1 MKINVK
7 NEYLWILKPIST
19 KSKKIRD
26 KAKKQEAKMVGIKLK
41 NIFVLISVLLIAN
54 CSMMPI
60 ATKPVEVVT
69 IAEPVPLYHPP
80 LPLEVGLVDIDWE
93 ILTPELM
100 KEYLVDYEN
109 GSAPAI
115 AYYSL
120 TSKEYEN
127 LSMNM
132 AEIKRYLRDTLSI
145 VKYYRDYDKEDND
158 EEKVSE
164 KK

>member
-1 MKINVK
+1 MMKI
-7 NEYLWILKPIST
+7 
-19 KSKKIRD
+19 KSI
-26 KAKKQEAKMVGIKLK
+26 I
-41 NIFVLISVLLIAN
+41 LISCLFVIAN
-54 CSMMPI
+54 CSMMPT
-60 ATKPVEVVT
+60 AKPVEVVT

-93 ILTPELM
+93 ILTPDLM
-100 KEYLVDYEN
+100 KEYLENYEN

-145 VKYYRDYDKEDND
+145 VKYYRDYDKQDNE
-158 EEKVSE
+158 EEKVSDN
-164 KK
+164 K

>member
-1 MKINVK
+1 MMKVK
-7 NEYLWILKPIST
+7 SII
-19 KSKKIRD
+19 
-26 KAKKQEAKMVGIKLK
+26 
-41 NIFVLISVLLIAN
+41 LISCLFVIAN
-54 CSMMPI
+54 CSMMPS
-60 ATKPVEVVT
+60 AKPVEVVT

-93 ILTPELM
+93 ILTPDLM
-100 KEYLVDYEN
+100 KEYLENYEN

-145 VKYYRDYDKEDND
+145 VKYYRDYDKEDNE

-164 KK
+164 NK

>member
-1 MKINVK
+1 MKTNVK
-7 NEYLWILKPIST
+7 NEYLWILKPINK

-26 KAKKQEAKMVGIKLK
+26 KAKKQEARMVGIKLK
-41 NIFVLISVLLIAN
+41 SLFVLVSVLLITN
-54 CSMMPI
+54 CSMMPS
-60 ATKPVEVVT
+60 AKPVEVRT

-93 ILTPELM
+93 ILTPDLM
-100 KEYLVDYEN
+100 KEYLENYEN

-145 VKYYRDYDKEDND
+145 VKYYRDYDKEDNA

-164 KK
+164 NK

>member
-1 MKINVK
+1 M
-7 NEYLWILKPIST
+7 
-19 KSKKIRD
+19 
-26 KAKKQEAKMVGIKLK
+26 MKLK
-41 NIFVLISVLLIAN
+41 TIILISCLFVIAN
-54 CSMMPI
+54 CSMMPS
-60 ATKPVEVVT
+60 AKPVEVVT

-93 ILTPELM
+93 ILTPDLM
-100 KEYLVDYEN
+100 KEYLENYEN

-145 VKYYRDYDKEDND
+145 VKYYRDYDKEDNE

-164 KK
+164 NK

>member
-1 MKINVK
+1 MMKVK
-7 NEYLWILKPIST
+7 TIISC
-19 KSKKIRD
+19 
-26 KAKKQEAKMVGIKLK
+26 
-41 NIFVLISVLLIAN
+41 LLFITN
-54 CSMMPI
+54 CSMMPT
-60 ATKPVEVVT
+60 AKPVEVVT

-93 ILTPELM
+93 ILTPDLM
-100 KEYLVDYEN
+100 KEYLEDYEN

-120 TSKEYEN
+120 TTKEYEN

-145 VKYYRDYDKEDND
+145 VKYYRDYDKEDNE

-164 KK
+164 NE

>member
-1 MKINVK
+1 MMKIK
-7 NEYLWILKPIST
+7 STILILCLVVIT
-19 KSKKIRD
+19 
-26 KAKKQEAKMVGIKLK
+26 
-41 NIFVLISVLLIAN
+41 N
-54 CSMMPI
+54 CSMMPS
-60 ATKPVEVVT
+60 AKPVEVRT

-93 ILTPELM
+93 ILTPDLM
-100 KEYLVDYEN
+100 KEYLADYEN

-145 VKYYRDYDKEDND
+145 VKYYRDYDKQDNQ

-164 KK
+164 NK

>member
-1 MKINVK
+1 MMKIK
-7 NEYLWILKPIST
+7 ST
-19 KSKKIRD
+19 I
-26 KAKKQEAKMVGIKLK
+26 
-41 NIFVLISVLLIAN
+41 LISCLFVITN
-54 CSMMPI
+54 CSMMPS
-60 ATKPVEVVT
+60 AKPVEVRT

-93 ILTPELM
+93 ILTPDLM
-100 KEYLVDYEN
+100 KEYLADYEN

-145 VKYYRDYDKEDND
+145 VKYYRDYDKEDNQ

-164 KK
+164 NK

>member
-1 MKINVK
+1 MKVK
-7 NEYLWILKPIST
+7 SII
-19 KSKKIRD
+19 
-26 KAKKQEAKMVGIKLK
+26 
-41 NIFVLISVLLIAN
+41 LISCLFVITN
-54 CSMMPI
+54 CSMMPT
-60 ATKPVEVVT
+60 AKPVEVVT

-93 ILTPELM
+93 ILTPDLM
-100 KEYLVDYEN
+100 KEYLENYEN

-145 VKYYRDYDKEDND
+145 VKYYRDYDKKDNE

-164 KK
+164 NK

>member
-1 MKINVK
+1 MMKVK
-7 NEYLWILKPIST
+7 TII
-19 KSKKIRD
+19 
-26 KAKKQEAKMVGIKLK
+26 
-41 NIFVLISVLLIAN
+41 LISCLFVITN
-54 CSMMPI
+54 CSMMPS
-60 ATKPVEVVT
+60 AKPVEVVT

-93 ILTPELM
+93 ILTPDLM
-100 KEYLVDYEN
+100 KEYLENYEN

-145 VKYYRDYDKEDND
+145 VKYYRDYDKEDNA

-164 KK
+164 NK

>member
-1 MKINVK
+1 MMKVK
-7 NEYLWILKPIST
+7 TII
-19 KSKKIRD
+19 
-26 KAKKQEAKMVGIKLK
+26 
-41 NIFVLISVLLIAN
+41 LISCLFVIAN
-54 CSMMPI
+54 CSMMPT
-60 ATKPVEVVT
+60 AKPVEVVT

-93 ILTPELM
+93 ILTPDLM
-100 KEYLVDYEN
+100 KEYLEDYEN

-145 VKYYRDYDKEDND
+145 VKYYRDYDKEDNQ

-164 KK
+164 NK

>member
-1 MKINVK
+1 MMKVK
-7 NEYLWILKPIST
+7 SII
-19 KSKKIRD
+19 
-26 KAKKQEAKMVGIKLK
+26 
-41 NIFVLISVLLIAN
+41 LISCLFVIAN
-54 CSMMPI
+54 CSMMPS
-60 ATKPVEVVT
+60 AKPVEVVT

-93 ILTPELM
+93 ILTPDLM
-100 KEYLVDYEN
+100 KEYLENYEN

-145 VKYYRDYDKEDND
+145 VKYYRDYDKEDNQ
-158 EEKVSE
+158 EEKVIE
-164 KK
+164 NK

>member
-1 MKINVK
+1 MMKI
-7 NEYLWILKPIST
+7 
-19 KSKKIRD
+19 KSI
-26 KAKKQEAKMVGIKLK
+26 I
-41 NIFVLISVLLIAN
+41 LISCLFVIAN
-54 CSMMPI
+54 CSMMPT
-60 ATKPVEVVT
+60 AKPVEVVT

-93 ILTPELM
+93 ILTPDLM
-100 KEYLVDYEN
+100 KEYLENYEN

-145 VKYYRDYDKEDND
+145 IKYYRDYDKEDNE

-164 KK
+164 NK

>member
-1 MKINVK
+1 
-7 NEYLWILKPIST
+7 
-19 KSKKIRD
+19 
-26 KAKKQEAKMVGIKLK
+26 MVGIKLK
-41 NIFVLISVLLIAN
+41 TLSVLISVLLISN
-54 CSMMPI
+54 CSMMPN
-60 ATKPVEVVT
+60 AKPVEVRT

-93 ILTPELM
+93 ILTPDLM
-100 KEYLVDYEN
+100 KEYLADYES

-132 AEIKRYLRDTLSI
+132 AEIKRYMRDTLSI
-145 VKYYRDYDKEDND
+145 VKYYRDYDKEDNE

-164 KK
+164 NK

>member
-1 MKINVK
+1 MMKVK
-7 NEYLWILKPIST
+7 SII
-19 KSKKIRD
+19 
-26 KAKKQEAKMVGIKLK
+26 
-41 NIFVLISVLLIAN
+41 LISCLFVIAN
-54 CSMMPI
+54 CSMMPT
-60 ATKPVEVVT
+60 AKPVEVVT

-93 ILTPELM
+93 ILTPDLM
-100 KEYLVDYEN
+100 KEYLENYEN

-145 VKYYRDYDKEDND
+145 VKYYRDYDKKDNE

-164 KK
+164 NK

>member
-1 MKINVK
+1 MKVK
-7 NEYLWILKPIST
+7 SII
-19 KSKKIRD
+19 
-26 KAKKQEAKMVGIKLK
+26 
-41 NIFVLISVLLIAN
+41 LISCLFVIAN
-54 CSMMPI
+54 CSMMPT
-60 ATKPVEVVT
+60 AKPVEVVT

-93 ILTPELM
+93 ILTPNLM
-100 KEYLVDYEN
+100 KEYLENYEN

-145 VKYYRDYDKEDND
+145 VKYYRDYDKKDNE

-164 KK
+164 NK

>member
-1 MKINVK
+1 MMKVK
-7 NEYLWILKPIST
+7 SII
-19 KSKKIRD
+19 
-26 KAKKQEAKMVGIKLK
+26 
-41 NIFVLISVLLIAN
+41 LISCLFVIAN
-54 CSMMPI
+54 CSMMPS
-60 ATKPVEVVT
+60 AKPVEVVT

-93 ILTPELM
+93 ILTPDLM
-100 KEYLVDYEN
+100 KEYLEDYEN

-145 VKYYRDYDKEDND
+145 VKYYRDYDKEDNE

>member
-1 MKINVK
+1 MMKVK
-7 NEYLWILKPIST
+7 SII
-19 KSKKIRD
+19 
-26 KAKKQEAKMVGIKLK
+26 
-41 NIFVLISVLLIAN
+41 LISCLFVITN
-54 CSMMPI
+54 CSMMPT
-60 ATKPVEVVT
+60 AKPVEVVT

-93 ILTPELM
+93 ILTPDLM
-100 KEYLVDYEN
+100 KEYLENYEN

-145 VKYYRDYDKEDND
+145 VKYYRDYDKEDNE

-164 KK
+164 NK